1 MNLTHKIKNLLPIKA
16 FWIAV
21 TTGTISLISIITN
34 VHFYIPGTNAL
45 SDARE
50 IFNSLGAAIS
60 GPIGGIIIGTISCLI
75 SPTDELRYYIIFQHW
90 MSAVWIGWAY
100 KKLVFEKIGMPK
112 LAWAWV
118 VLIFVYYIPSYIP
131 VYFITYFIF
140 PDVYISFVG
149 GSFPPI
155 EALLKLYYGWIPE
168 ILFTTVYTTLI
179 LIALPEAYR
188 KPLWGKSV
196 TKEYSQPTLGI
207 FRNFLE
213 KKFNRNYLAIRLS
226 LWFIILFTIP
236 LTFLGVFTRNYFEE
250 YFLKAEA
257 VQQQESIE
265 RVKRMASFAG
275 REISRIHQI
284 IDEMNKTG
292 TRIII
297 LTDKDFDISYGSSK
311 FSETSHS
318 FPLLSKDLKNFI
330 SSRSKGYYIDEQNG
344 SAVAFQKINLEDK
357 YIISF
362 SPPGKYKSDLS
373 NFANLI
379 TKNLGI
385 TLLVISLLSG
395 IIIWLLIGRPLKRL
409 TLVTEQIGL
418 GNYNVSAT
426 HSDMTDEVLVLGN
439 AIDDMKQ
446 NIENSQS
453 KLAESELKF
462 RTLFETANDAIMIF
476 DREKIIDLNSKTSE
490 FLQLQVNDIR
500 YKSILNFSPLVQSDG
515 SYSLE
520 TIKEKISQAL
530 CGIPQF
536 FEWDML
542 RPDGIVFETE
552 ISLNRIEIKNDSY
565 VQAILRDI
573 SDRKKNEKELLKAKE
588 AAEKSDQLKS
598 EFLAQVSHEIRTPL
612 HLILSNLAVIKDL
625 HGEDLLPSLKKYLDN
640 TQLASNRMTRTIE
653 SIINMAELQV
663 GVYQPKYSNFNIVKD
678 VLDDLYQEFSILA
691 ELKRLQL
698 ELIVNTED
706 CIARCDKNSLIN
718 IFSNIID
725 NAIKFT
731 EKGIV
736 SIKVEEVKQN
746 LIHVGISDTGIGIS
760 RDYLPKLYEIF
771 SQEESGIARSFE
783 GNGLGLAITK
793 RYCDTNNID
802 IHFESEKGK
811 GTTVKLLIPTPSKY
825 IN

>member
-1 MNLTHKIKNLLPIKA
+1 MNITQKIRTLLPIKA

-21 TTGTISLISIITN
+21 ATGTISLISIITN

-60 GPIGGIIIGTISCLI
+60 GPIGGIIIGTISCII

-90 MSAVWIGWAY
+90 VSAVWIGWAY
-100 KKLVFEKIGMPK
+100 KKLVYEKTGMPN
-112 LAWAWV
+112 LAWAWIL
-118 VLIFVYYIPSYIP
+118 LIFVYYIPSYIP
-131 VYFITYFIF
+131 VYFITYFFF
-140 PDVYISFVG
+140 PDVYTSFVG
-149 GSFPPI
+149 GSFPPL
-155 EALLKLYYGWIPE
+155 EAILKLYQGWIPE
-168 ILFTTVYTTLI
+168 IIFTTVYTTLI
-179 LIALPEAYR
+179 IIALPESYR
-188 KPLWGKSV
+188 KPLWGKPV
-196 TKEYSQPTLGI
+196 TKKYSQLKSGI
-207 FRNFLE
+207 FRNFWE
-213 KKFNRNYLAIRLS
+213 RKFNRNYLAIRLS
-226 LWFIILFTIP
+226 LWFILLFTIP

-257 VQQQESIE
+257 IQQQESIE
-265 RVKRMASFAG
+265 RVQRMASFAG
-275 REISRIHQI
+275 KESAKVNKI

-292 TRIII
+292 TRIIV
-297 LTDKDFDISYGSSK
+297 LTDKNFNISYGPK
-311 FSETSHS
+311 KISETSYS
-318 FPLLSKDLKNFI
+318 ISLITNDLKKLILSKG
-330 SSRSKGYYIDEQNG
+330 KGYYIDIQNG
-344 SAVAFQKINLEDK
+344 SAAAFQRIYSKDT

-373 NFANLI
+373 DFANLI

-409 TLVTEQIGL
+409 TIVTEQIGL
-418 GNYNVSAT
+418 GNYNVNAT
-426 HSDMTDEVLVLGN
+426 YPDMTDEVLVLGN

-446 NIENSQS
+446 NIESSQN

-462 RTLFETANDAIMIF
+462 RTLFETANDAIMII
-476 DREKIIDLNSKTSE
+476 DGEQIIDFNSKTSE
-490 FLQLQVNDIR
+490 FLQLERNEIR
-500 YKSILNFSPLVQSDG
+500 NKSILNFSPLAQNDG
-515 SYSLE
+515 AYSLQC
-520 TIKEKISQAL
+520 IKEKIAQAL
-530 CGIPQF
+530 NGNPQF

-542 RPDGIVFETE
+542 RPTGIVFETE

-573 SDRKKNEKELLKAKE
+573 SDRKKNEKELIKAKHE
-588 AAEKSDQLKS
+588 AEKSDELKS
-598 EFLAQVSHEIRTPL
+598 EFLAQISHEIRTPL
-612 HLILSNLAVIKDL
+612 HLILSNLAMIKEI
-625 HGEDLLPSLKKYLDN
+625 HGENLLPSLKKYLDN

-663 GVYQPKYSNFNIVKD
+663 GVYQPKYSNFNIVED
-678 VLDDLYQEFSILA
+678 VLDDLYKEFSILA
-691 ELKRLQL
+691 ELKRLHL

-718 IFSNIID
+718 IFSNILD

-731 EKGIV
+731 NNGKV
-736 SIKVEEVKQN
+736 SIKVEEVKSD
-746 LIHVGISDTGIGIS
+746 LIHVRISDTGVGIS
-760 RDYLPKLYEIF
+760 REYLPKLFEIF

-793 RYCDTNNID
+793 RYCDTNNIG
-802 IHFESEKGK
+802 IHFESVKGN
-811 GTTVKLLIPTPSKY
+811 GTTVTLLIPTPSKY

>member
-1 MNLTHKIKNLLPIKA
+1 MNLIQKIKTVLPINA
-16 FWIAV
+16 FLIAV
-21 TTGTISLISIITN
+21 ATGTISLISIITN

-100 KKLVFEKIGMPK
+100 KKLVYEKTGMPH
-112 LAWAWV
+112 LAWAWIL
-118 VLIFVYYIPSYIP
+118 LIFVYYIPSYIP
-131 VYFITYFIF
+131 VYIITYFFF
-140 PDVYISFVG
+140 PNVYISFVG

-168 ILFTTVYTTLI
+168 IIFTTVYTTLI
-179 LIALPEAYR
+179 IIALPEAYR
-188 KPLWGKSV
+188 KPLWGKTV
-196 TKEYSQPTLGI
+196 TIKYSQLKSGV
-207 FRNFLE
+207 FRNFWR

-265 RVKRMASFAG
+265 RVQRMASLAG
-275 REISRIHQI
+275 KEISRIHQI

-297 LTDKDFDISYGSSK
+297 IINKDFEISYGPSK
-311 FSETSHS
+311 LSGLSPY
-318 FPLLSKDLKNFI
+318 FPLFTNDLKKLI
-330 SSRSKGYYIDEQNG
+330 LSRTKGYYIDEQNG
-344 SAVAFQKINLEDK
+344 SAVAFQKINFEDK

-362 SPPGKYKSDLS
+362 SPPGKYKNDLS
-373 NFANLI
+373 DFANLI

-409 TLVTEQIGL
+409 TLVTEQIGS
-418 GNYNVSAT
+418 GNYDVNAT
-426 HSDMTDEVLVLGN
+426 FSEMTDEVLVLGN
-439 AIDDMKQ
+439 AIDDMKHNIKSSQ
-446 NIENSQS
+446 N
-453 KLAESELKF
+453 KLEESELKF
-462 RTLFETANDAIMIF
+462 RTLFETANDAIVII
-476 DREKIIDLNSKTSE
+476 DREKIIDFNSKTSE
-490 FLQLQVNDIR
+490 FLQLEENEIR
-500 YKSILNFSPLVQSDG
+500 HKSILNFSPLVQSDG

-520 TIKEKISQAL
+520 TIKEKIAQAL
-530 CGIPQF
+530 NGNPQF

-542 RPDGIVFETE
+542 RPNGIVFETE

-565 VQAILRDI
+565 VQAIFRDI
-573 SDRKKNEKELLKAKE
+573 SDRKKNEKELVKAKE

-612 HLILSNLAVIKDL
+612 HLILSNLAMIKEV
-625 HGEDLLPSLKKYLDN
+625 HGENILPSLKKYLDN
-640 TQLASNRMTRTIE
+640 TKLASNRMTRTIE

-663 GVYQPKYSNFNIVKD
+663 GVYQPKYSSFDIVKD
-678 VLDDLYQEFSILA
+678 ILDDLHKEFSILA
-691 ELKRLQL
+691 ELKHLDL
-698 ELIVNTED
+698 ELIVNTEN

-731 EKGIV
+731 DSGNV
-736 SIKVEEVKQN
+736 SIKVEEVN
-746 LIHVGISDTGIGIS
+746 SNFIGVRISDTGVGIS
-760 RDYLPKLYEIF
+760 KEYLPKLFEIF

-793 RYCDTNNID
+793 RYCDTNSID
-802 IHFESEKGK
+802 IHFESVKGK
-811 GTTVKLLIPTPSKY
+811 GTTVTLLIPTPSK
-825 IN
+825 

>member
-1 MNLTHKIKNLLPIKA
+1 MNISQKIKNLLPIKA

-21 TTGTISLISIITN
+21 ATGTISLISIITN

-60 GPIGGIIIGTISCLI
+60 GPIGGIIIGAISCLI

-100 KKLVFEKIGMPK
+100 KKLVYEKIGMPN
-112 LAWAWV
+112 LAWAWIL
-118 VLIFVYYIPSYIP
+118 LIFVYYIPSYIP
-131 VYFITYFIF
+131 VYFITYFFF
-140 PDVYISFVG
+140 PNVYISFVG

-155 EALLKLYYGWIPE
+155 ESLLKLYYGWIPE
-168 ILFTTVYTTLI
+168 IIFTTVYTTLI
-179 LIALPEAYR
+179 IFALPEAYR
-188 KPLWGKSV
+188 KPLWGKPV
-196 TKEYSQPTLGI
+196 TKKYSQPKSGI
-207 FRNFLE
+207 FKNIWIKIFD
-213 KKFNRNYLAIRLS
+213 RNYLAIRLS

-257 VQQQESIE
+257 VQQQESIG
-265 RVKRMASFAG
+265 RIQRMASFSG
-275 REISRIHQI
+275 KEISRIHQI
-284 IDEMNKTG
+284 IDEMNRTG

-297 LTDKDFDISYGSSK
+297 ITDKDFDISYAPSK
-311 FSETSHS
+311 FSETLHN
-318 FPLLSKDLKNFI
+318 FPLLSKDLRNFI
-330 SSRSKGYYIDEQNG
+330 LSRSKGYYIDEQNG
-344 SAVAFQKINLEDK
+344 SAAAFQKINFEDK

-362 SPPGKYKSDLS
+362 SPPGKYKNDLS

-409 TLVTEQIGL
+409 TLVTEQIGA
-418 GNYNVSAT
+418 GNYNVNAT
-426 HSDMTDEVLVLGN
+426 FSDMTDEVLVLGN

-446 NIENSQS
+446 NIESSQN

-462 RTLFETANDAIMIF
+462 RTLFETANDAIMII

-490 FLQLQVNDIR
+490 FLRLEENNIR
-500 YKSILNFSPLVQSDG
+500 NKSILNFSPLVQSDG

-520 TIKEKISQAL
+520 TIKEKITQAL
-530 CGIPQF
+530 NGSPQF

-542 RPDGIVFETE
+542 HPDGIVFETE

-565 VQAILRDI
+565 VQAIFRDI
-573 SDRKKNEKELLKAKE
+573 SDRKKNEKELVSAKE

-612 HLILSNLAVIKDL
+612 HLILSNLAMIKEI
-625 HGEDLLPSLKKYLDN
+625 HGENILPSLKKYLDN
-640 TQLASNRMTRTIE
+640 TKLASNRMTRTIE

-663 GVYQPKYSNFNIVKD
+663 GVYQPKYSNFDIVKD
-678 VLDDLYQEFSILA
+678 ILDDLHKEFSILA
-691 ELKRLQL
+691 ELKHLDL
-698 ELIVNTED
+698 ELIVHTEN
-706 CIARCDKNSLIN
+706 CIAQCDKNSLIN
-718 IFSNIID
+718 IFSNILD

-731 EKGIV
+731 NSGIV
-736 SIKVEEVKQN
+736 SINVEKVNSELICVK
-746 LIHVGISDTGIGIS
+746 ISDTGIGIS
-760 RDYLPKLYEIF
+760 KEYLPKLYEIF

-793 RYCDTNNID
+793 RYCETNNID
-802 IHFESEKGK
+802 IHFESLKGK
-811 GTTVKLLIPTPSKY
+811 GTTVKLLIPTPDKKY
-825 IN
+825 